1 MLSSGPTAGLV
12 TPRWMGDLPGATG
25 VRVAQRAAGLVLSC
39 LQAIGRDRAGGRG
52 PRSTAERAFAMHQLC
67 AEVCR
72 AHRFE
77 IHHEGAPP
85 DGAAVLVANHLSYL
99 DPIVV
104 AAKKPLALIGKLE
117 VERWPL
123 LGECGRRHGVLFI
136 DRGNVHAG
144 AVVLKRALRVLRA
157 GVPVLNFPEGTTTDG
172 DAMLPFK
179 RGAFGLARLARVP
192 VVPVAV
198 GFEARALHWVGDAL
212 FLPHYLR
219 TAARPVTHV
228 FVRYG
233 EPLEVARGLRAEVV
247 ARHAHARL
255 TAMID
260 EMKQRARF
268 AGAGEPS

>member
-1 MLSSGPTAGLV
+1 MLPLGLPAAEV
-12 TPRWMGDLPGATG
+12 MPRWLGDLPGASG
-25 VRVAQRAAGLVLSC
+25 VRVAQRAAGLVFSC
-39 LQAIGRDRAGGRG
+39 LQAIGRDRASGIQ
-52 PRSTAERAFAMHQLC
+52 PRSVAERAFAMHQLC

-77 IHHEGAPP
+77 IHHEGHPP
-85 DGAAVLVANHLSYL
+85 EGAAVLVANHLSYL
-99 DPIVV
+99 DPIMV
-104 AAKKPLALIGKLE
+104 AARKPLALIGKLE
-117 VERWPL
+117 VEKWPL

-136 DRGNVHAG
+136 DRGNAHAG

-179 RGAFGLARLARVP
+179 RGSFGLARLARVP
-192 VVPVAV
+192 IVPVAI
-198 GFEARALHWVGDAL
+198 GFEASALHWVGDAL

-219 TAARPVTHV
+219 TAARPVTQV

-233 EPLEVARGLRAEVV
+233 EPLDVPRHMRAEVV
-247 ARHAHARL
+247 ARHAHARM

-260 EMKQRARF
+260 EMKERASF